1 MEEKTKLRVTVAVTI
16 TLGLAYFFLFATPL
30 PKPLSLMPRWVS
42 SVQPSQTF
50 DAAAHAATGELLSF
64 ELSDRY
70 GYFDRNAG
78 VVFSATRGYGESI
91 SDSGFSAWDMKP
103 SQLTF
108 RDPKGTILFTTTMQ
122 GYPFM
127 NGDRRFVIS
136 SNQAEITELGP
147 TGSPLWNRDFPSMV
161 TAFASN
167 KNIAV
172 LGTLDGHLFAIDS
185 KGRELLSFAPGGS
198 RIACV
203 YGLAISPD
211 GKTIAA
217 TTGLDSQRVI
227 VLEKREEAYRVT
239 WHRWTESDFRRPVA
253 MSFTP
258 DGRELVFETSN
269 GFGIYDVASRKEYV
283 LAARDPLVTD
293 ASVPARD
300 IILIQDNGSRRNIV
314 AASYGGK
321 RYFAFPFV
329 ADDST
334 LRSEGDSLFV
344 GLRNGDASEIL
355 RLDFVEE

>member
-16 TLGLAYFFLFATPL
+16 TLGIAYFFLFATPL
-30 PKPLSLMPRWVS
+30 PKPLSLTPRWVS
-42 SVQPSQTF
+42 AVQPSQAYDSSAHG
-50 DAAAHAATGELLSF
+50 DASDLLSF
-64 ELSDRY
+64 ELGDRY
-70 GYFDRNAG
+70 GYFDKDKG
-78 VVFSATRGYGESI
+78 VVSSATRGYGESI
-91 SDSGFSAWDMKP
+91 TDSGFAAWEMKP
-103 SQLTF
+103 GPVSF
-108 RDPKGTILFTTTMQ
+108 KDPKGTILFTATLQ

-127 NGDRRFVIS
+127 SGERRFVVS
-136 SNQAEITELGP
+136 SNQAEIAELGP
-147 TGSPLWNRDFPSMV
+147 TGNLLWSRDFPSIL

-167 KNIAV
+167 EDIAV
-172 LGTLDGHLFAIDS
+172 LGTLDGRIFAIDS

-203 YGLAISPD
+203 YGLAVSPD

-217 TTGLDSQRVI
+217 TTGLDRQRVI

-239 WHRWTESDFRRPVA
+239 WHRWTDSDFRRPVA

-258 DGRELVFETSN
+258 DGRELVFETSK
-269 GFGIYDVASRKEYV
+269 GFGIYDVASRRENV
-283 LAARDPLVTD
+283 LSARAPLVTD
-293 ASVPARD
+293 ASVPARN
-300 IILIQDNGSRRNIV
+300 IILIQDDGSRRNIV

-321 RYFAFPFV
+321 RYFTFPFV

-334 LRSEGDSLFV
+334 LRSVGDSLFV